1 MTPRRQPTNV
11 AASVRARLLE
21 LSRRRGTEFQL
32 VLSEFAIER
41 LLYRLGRSTE
51 ADKFVLKG
59 ATLFRLWSD
68 DSHRATWDVDLLSRR
83 TISVA
88 EMLAFVA
95 ALCQVPG
102 EDDGIAFDPDSISG
116 EIIAEDA
123 RYPGI
128 RVQLEARLAE
138 ARIPLQLDVGI
149 GDVVLPA
156 PKVTDYPTLLDHAAP
171 RILVYPQEA
180 VVAEK
185 LEAMVSLGVTNSR
198 MKDFYDLRQIAAS
211 SSFDGLTL
219 ADSIRAT
226 FHHRGTP
233 LPGTA
238 LLVLRPGFLSAP
250 ERQSQWRAFLR
261 RGRLR
266 GPQDA
271 AMLEA
276 DLRSFVLPLI
286 DALSKTEAFQKS
298 WAPGGPWR

>member
-21 LSRRRGTEFQL
+21 LSKRRGTEFQL

-68 DSHRATWDVDLLSRR
+68 DSQRATWDVDLLSRR

-88 EMLAFVA
+88 EMLAVVA
-95 ALCQVPG
+95 KLCQVPG
-102 EDDGIAFDPDSISG
+102 EDDGIGFDADSIHG
-116 EIIAEDA
+116 EPIAEDA

-128 RVQLEARLAE
+128 RVQLEAKLAE

-149 GDVVLPA
+149 GDVVLPP

-185 LEAMVSLGVTNSR
+185 LEAIVSLGVTNSR

-211 SSFDGLTL
+211 SSFDGPTL

-233 LPGTA
+233 LPGPD

-266 GPQDA
+266 GSQDA

-286 DALSKTEAFQKS
+286 DALSKTGAFQKS
-298 WAPGGPWR
+298 WAPGGPWK

>member
-21 LSRRRGTEFQL
+21 LSRRRETEFQL

-68 DSHRATWDVDLLSRR
+68 DPHRATWDVDLLSRR

-88 EMLAFVA
+88 DMLVLVA
-95 ALCQVPG
+95 GLCLVPG
-102 EDDGIAFDPDSISG
+102 GDDGIVFDRDSISG
-116 EIIAEDA
+116 DSIAEDA

-138 ARIPLQLDVGI
+138 ARIPLQLDIGI

-156 PKVTDYPTLLDHAAP
+156 PKVTDYPTLLDHAVP

-198 MKDFYDLRQIAAS
+198 MKDFYDLRQLAAS
-211 SSFDGLTL
+211 SSFDGPTL
-219 ADSIRAT
+219 ADSVRAT

-233 LPGTA
+233 LPGTD

-266 GPQDA
+266 GSQDPA
-271 AMLEA
+271 TLEA

-286 DALSKTEAFQKS
+286 DALSKSEAFQKS
-298 WAPGGPWR
+298 WAPGGPWK